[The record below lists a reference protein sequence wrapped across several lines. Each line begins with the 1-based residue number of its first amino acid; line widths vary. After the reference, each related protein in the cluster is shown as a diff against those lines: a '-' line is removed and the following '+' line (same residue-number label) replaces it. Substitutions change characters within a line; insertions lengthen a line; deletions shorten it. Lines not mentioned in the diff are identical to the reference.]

1 MEMAQRESLL
11 ALGAGPQP
19 DEVGLPPF
27 ALFRQ
32 EDQAQ
37 AIRTERMAFTV
48 LPNGIKIQGR
58 FSLAATA
65 TSLGGALFH
74 DEIKMKT
81 PTGFGND
88 TTLGLIAYQ

>member
-1 MEMAQRESLL
+1 MEMPQRESLL
-11 ALGAGPQP
+11 ALGAGAQP

-27 ALFRQ
+27 PLFGE

-37 AIRTERMAFTV
+37 TIRAERMAFTV

-65 TSLGGALFH
+65 TGLGGALFH

>member
-32 EDQAQ
+32 VNLRE
-37 AIRTERMAFTV
+37 AIRTERMAFAV

-65 TSLGGALFH
+65 TGLGGALFH
-74 DEIKMKT
+74 DEINMKT
-81 PTGFGND
+81 PPGFGND
-88 TTLGLIAYQ
+88 ATLGLMAYQ